1 MPCTHHIPC
10 RAEVEAE
17 RHLHTLQVWAQPPAT
32 GHPRCRIPCIQNES
46 PSESDRE
53 ENNIIWTLKTA
64 YLGQVQA
71 YASTENKSDFIY
83 KYA

>member
-17 RHLHTLQVWAQPPAT
+17 RHLHTPRVWAQPLAT
-32 GHPRCRIPCIQNES
+32 GHPHCRIPCIQNES

-53 ENNIIWTLKTA
+53 ENNIIMNIEDSLSGSCA
-64 YLGQVQA
+64 G
-71 YASTENKSDFIY
+71 IC
-83 KYA
+83 